1 MIPTNI
7 INRITNTT
15 KRIVEQTTE
24 DKKKQQESGNDTSQN
39 EKQNNNSSPT
49 LTGFAKLTPPKTMPA
64 SQIQRIK
71 DLKCPPPIRPSKQSV
86 KIKAL
91 NAEMQKQAS
100 EIEILEKQVEDLEK
114 RYKIAFSSDGGAPK
128 FDLQS
133 GDVPRLEIS
142 GSVNNVLLDFHLW
155 QARAGIKGIPG
166 VQGNQGKQGD
176 SPLQG
181 TQGPPGYYGV
191 RGDTK

>member
-1 MIPTNI
+1 MDPTSI
-7 INRITNTT
+7 VNRINNNVKRMTQKT
-15 KRIVEQTTE
+15 KEVIE
-24 DKKKQQESGNDTSQN
+24 KKQETPQT
-39 EKQNNNSSPT
+39 EKQNNESSPT

-133 GDVPRLEIS
+133 GDVPRVEIS

-155 QARAGIKGIPG
+155 QARAGIKGLPG
-166 VQGNQGKQGD
+166 VQGNQGQPGD

>member
-1 MIPTNI
+1 M
-7 INRITNTT
+7 
-15 KRIVEQTTE
+15 
-24 DKKKQQESGNDTSQN
+24 S
-39 EKQNNNSSPT
+39 
-49 LTGFAKLTPPKTMPA
+49 GFAKLEPPKTMPA

-71 DLKCPPPIRPSKQSV
+71 DLKCPPPIRPSKQSA

-91 NAEMQKQAS
+91 SAEMQRQAS

-114 RYKIAFSSDGGAPK
+114 RYKISFSINGDAPK
-128 FDLQS
+128 FDLKS
-133 GDVPRLEIS
+133 GDVPRLELS

-155 QARAGIKGIPG
+155 QARAGIKGLPG
-166 VQGNQGKQGD
+166 TQGNQGELGD

>member
-1 MIPTNI
+1 
-7 INRITNTT
+7 
-15 KRIVEQTTE
+15 
-24 DKKKQQESGNDTSQN
+24 
-39 EKQNNNSSPT
+39 
-49 LTGFAKLTPPKTMPA
+49 MPA

-71 DLKCPPPIRPSKQSV
+71 DLKCPPPIRPSKQSA

-114 RYKIAFSSDGGAPK
+114 RYKIAFSINGDAPK
-128 FDLQS
+128 FDLKS
-133 GDVPRLEIS
+133 GDVPRLELS

-155 QARAGIKGIPG
+155 QARAGIKGAPRYAR
-166 VQGNQGKQGD
+166 QSREPGD

>member
-1 MIPTNI
+1 M
-7 INRITNTT
+7 
-15 KRIVEQTTE
+15 
-24 DKKKQQESGNDTSQN
+24 
-39 EKQNNNSSPT
+39 
-49 LTGFAKLTPPKTMPA
+49 TGFAKLEPPKTLPA

-71 DLKCPPPIRPSKQSV
+71 DLKCPPPIRPSKQSA

-114 RYKIAFSSDGGAPK
+114 RYKISFSSNGDAPK
-128 FDLQS
+128 FDLKS
-133 GDVPRLEIS
+133 GDVPRLELS

-155 QARAGIKGIPG
+155 QARAGIKGLPG
-166 VQGNQGKQGD
+166 TQGNQGGLGD

-181 TQGPPGYYGV
+181 TQGPPGYYGI